1 MVTEAVQ
8 KALAPKDEP
17 MTAEAVQAMVTE
29 AVQKA
34 VEPVLKARGLSSNL
48 NGEKPVEKNENRHY
62 LAGIL

>member
-1 MVTEAVQ
+1 MNAAVE
-8 KALAPKDEP
+8 KALAPKDEAV
-17 MTAEAVQAMVTE
+17 TADSVQAMVAE

-48 NGEKPVEKNENRHY
+48 NNEKPIEKTENRHY